1 MGTDRLLQEQIK
13 NKGQLR
19 TGEKN
24 YHDLVFEHE
33 VNDLSVK
40 TKQFY
45 AAYAFS
51 MFFSPRDC
59 AEQLSNVA

>member
-1 MGTDRLLQEQIK
+1 MGADRLLQEQIK

-45 AAYAFS
+45 AAYVFW
-51 MFFSPRDC
+51 MFLSPRDC
-59 AEQLSNVA
+59 AEELSSIA

>member
-1 MGTDRLLQEQIK
+1 MGADRLLQEQIK

-19 TGEKN
+19 MGEKN

-45 AAYAFS
+45 AAYVF
-51 MFFSPRDC
+51 
-59 AEQLSNVA
+59 